1 MKKKMRIS
9 KRSARELLKEANP
22 KRQHAMNVVEK
33 FQICV
38 SRIAE
43 YFAKEIESS
52 MTKPANS
59 GEGCRVQKEHV
70 EVIFSDITL
79 RLIGGEEE

>member
-1 MKKKMRIS
+1 MKRKMRIS
-9 KRSARELLKEANP
+9 LRSARELLKEANP

-33 FQICV
+33 FQGCV

-43 YFAKEIESS
+43 HFAREIENS
-52 MTKPANS
+52 MEKPANS
-59 GEGCRVQKEHV
+59 GEGCRVQKPHIDAV
-70 EVIFSDITL
+70 FSDIML

>member
-43 YFAKEIESS
+43 HFAKEIENS

-70 EVIFSDITL
+70 ELIFSDITL